1 MYVQDLLK
9 KRLKSLYEVDL
20 KKCKNLD
27 ELKMEIDNYMNYY
40 NNYIYQ
46 WNLNKTIP
54 VQYRNYLSKQ

>member
-1 MYVQDLLK
+1 MSIIYVQDLLK
-9 KRLKSLYEVDL
+9 KRPKSLYEVDF

-46 WNLNKTIP
+46 
-54 VQYRNYLSKQ
+54 